1 MAIDFQYKAGI
12 GLARFGQVARAR
24 EAWVDGMR
32 MAEAH
37 RLNEWYFRL
46 ERMCADL
53 DDCAVAQVRPLQPEP
68 AAPPAA
74 ISDMAAGL
82 QAYAEAAPA

>member
-1 MAIDFQYKAGI
+1 MQ
-12 GLARFGQVARAR
+12 
-24 EAWVDGMR
+24 

-46 ERMCADL
+46 ERMSLNLEGCGAAQPPLVEPAVESAAIADL
-53 DDCAVAQVRPLQPEP
+53 
-68 AAPPAA
+68 
-74 ISDMAAGL
+74 AAGL